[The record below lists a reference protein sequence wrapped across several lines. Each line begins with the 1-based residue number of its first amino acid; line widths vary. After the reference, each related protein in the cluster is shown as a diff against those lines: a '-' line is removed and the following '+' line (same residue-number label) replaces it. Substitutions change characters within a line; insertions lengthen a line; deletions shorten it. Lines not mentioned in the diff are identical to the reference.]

1 MAKLTGKI
9 AIVTGGGSGIGLAS
23 AKLFAQEGAQVVI
36 VGRTKAALDQAA
48 VDIGN
53 NAVAIVA
60 DVSDLDALDA
70 LYAEVGKRF
79 GRIDVIFANA
89 GINNLAPFG
98 TVTPQDFDNQF
109 NVNVRGLFFTV
120 QKALPLLSNGA
131 SVILNASIAHKK
143 GSPMHSVYSAT
154 KAATRSFARSW
165 TTDLKDR
172 NIRVNSLSPGLIE
185 TPIFGKLG
193 VPLEAITQALPTM
206 LAAMPMG
213 RVGRVEEAAT
223 VALFLASDDSSFVT
237 GIDLPVDGGLA
248 QV

>member
-1 MAKLTGKI
+1 MAKLAGKI
-9 AIVTGGGSGIGLAS
+9 AVITGGGSGIGLAS
-23 AKLFAQEGAQVVI
+23 AKLFAQEGAKVVI
-36 VGRTKAALDQAA
+36 VGRNKSALDKAAAE
-48 VDIGN
+48 IGDR
-53 NAVAIVA
+53 AVAIVA
-60 DVSDLDALDA
+60 DVTDLDALDA

-98 TVTPQDFDNQF
+98 AVTPQDFDNQF
-109 NVNVRGLFFTV
+109 NANVRGLFFTV
-120 QKALPLLSNGA
+120 QKALPLLSDGA
-131 SVILNASIAHKK
+131 SVILNASVAQKR

-154 KAATRSFARSW
+154 KAATRSFARTW
-165 TTDLKDR
+165 TTDLKAR
-172 NIRVNSLSPGLIE
+172 KIRVNSLSPGLVE

-193 VPLEAITQALPTM
+193 VPAEAIQEALPA
-206 LAAMPMG
+206 LLERMPMG

-237 GIDLPVDGGLA
+237 GIDLPVDGGLG

>member
-9 AIVTGGGSGIGLAS
+9 AVISGGGSGIGLAS
-23 AKLFAQEGAQVVI
+23 AKLFAQEGAKVVI
-36 VGRTKAALDQAA
+36 VGRTKSALDQAA
-48 VDIGN
+48 ADIGD

-60 DVSDLDALDA
+60 DVSNLDALDA
-70 LYAEVGKRF
+70 LYEEVRKRF
-79 GRIDVIFANA
+79 GRIDVLFANA
-89 GINNLAPFG
+89 GINNLAPFAA
-98 TVTPQDFDNQF
+98 VTPQDFDNQF
-109 NVNVRGLFFTV
+109 NANVRGLFFTV

-131 SVILNASIAHKK
+131 SVILNASVAHKK
-143 GSPMHSVYSAT
+143 GSPMHSVYAAT

-172 NIRVNSLSPGLIE
+172 GIRVNSLSPGLVQ

-193 VPLEAITQALPTM
+193 VPEEAINEALPTL

-213 RVGRVEEAAT
+213 RVGRAEEAAT
-223 VALFLASDDSSFVT
+223 VALFLASADSSFVT
-237 GIDLPVDGGLA
+237 GIDLPVDGGLG